1 MSASDNLSTKCSGL
15 LLRSS
20 FAILAARARHL
31 FSVAPMPAFSVAS
44 RPSNS
49 SDIMRSGFRHHA
61 LRLLRAVPRPV
72 GRLAAR
78 ARHLFSVAPMPAFS
92 VASRPSNSSDIMR
105 SGFRHHALRL
115 LRAVPRP
122 VGRLLSAPGS
132 KWCRHHVLP
141 RDHLSS
147 FGIDVLLFQ
156 PVACLAINPIET
168 HVVAQG
174 RGRIERTA
182 AGLATAFPGT
192 DENATPRPLNGRRAL
207 WPRYA

>member
-105 SGFRHHALRL
+105 SGFRHNALRL

-122 VGRLLSAPGS
+122 VRRLWSAPGS

-156 PVACLAINPIET
+156 PIACPVL
-168 HVVAQG
+168 VLWSG
-174 RGRIERTA
+174 RGPLETWYA
-182 AGLATAFPGT
+182 EAGG
-192 DENATPRPLNGRRAL
+192 PLAL
-207 WPRYA
+207 WRRLGL